1 MPKINWNAKGKCAAR
16 SGKYA
21 TAVDG
26 WNMGERKPLSEASW
40 QAFKAGFEEAFDLAS
55 LRRRT
60 QTRTGKRRNPVI
72 PFVAGVSPAVVK
84 KVQAALRS
92 QGVKATSQSYL
103 GRRSGRPTLY
113 IDSKD
118 TAKAERVYRGM
129 RNPQVGDYKITPGR
143 AAGKYQLR
151 FDWEGKGNKGSFTF
165 FLSPTGS
172 GSTIHN
178 VTGSHPPPAV
188 AQAGKQLAEKKF
200 WR

>member
-1 MPKINWNAKGKCAAR
+1 MPKINWNAKGKRAAR

-129 RNPQVGDYKITPGR
+129 RNPGDVRFKLIVGRRFKYEDGTPGQEFR
-143 AAGKYQLR
+143 WTDLQ
-151 FDWEGKGNKGSFTF
+151 GNGHGSFD
-165 FLSPTGS
+165 LSRDNKAVVTKGDKPPQGVLTGAM
-172 GSTIHN
+172 T
-178 VTGSHPPPAV
+178 VL
-188 AQAGKQLAEKKF
+188 KEKG
-200 WR
+200 